1 MGLRPSAISI
11 LCALVSLASLTGPA
25 AAQKPEA
32 DKDVITLLN
41 MAVIDTEVI
50 RRNSRAFKDIRA
62 QIAKYR
68 KAIQADI
75 QKEEEAL
82 RSANEE
88 LARKRA
94 ILAPETFAEE
104 RRQFEERLV
113 QVQRTVQKRKKD
125 LERVAAAAVRKVEA
139 VLNKI
144 IDEVANE
151 QSLGLILRKN
161 QTVLVATELDITPH
175 VLKRLNTA
183 LPSLKV
189 SDPGT

>member
-1 MGLRPSAISI
+1 MKPSAISI
-11 LCALVSLASLTGPA
+11 LCALVIVASPTGPA
-25 AAQKPEA
+25 AAQQPEA

-50 RRNSRAFKDIRA
+50 RRNSRAFKDLRA

-68 KAIQADI
+68 KAIRADI
-75 QKEEEAL
+75 QKEEEVL
-82 RSANEE
+82 RGANEE

-125 LERVAAAAVRKVEA
+125 LERVAAEAVKKVEA

-144 IDEVANE
+144 ITDVANE

-161 QTVLVATELDITPH
+161 QTVLVANELDITPH
-175 VLKRLNTA
+175 VLKRLDTA

>member
-1 MGLRPSAISI
+1 MKPSAISI
-11 LCALVSLASLTGPA
+11 LCALVLWASLTAPA

-41 MAVIDTEVI
+41 LAVIDTEVI
-50 RRNSRAFKDIRA
+50 RRKSRAFKDIGA

-68 KAIQADI
+68 KAIRADI
-75 QKEEEAL
+75 QKEEEVL
-82 RSANEE
+82 RGANEE

-125 LERVAAAAVRKVEA
+125 LERVAAEAVKKVEA

-144 IDEVANE
+144 ITDVANE

-161 QTVLVATELDITPH
+161 QTVLVANELDITPH
-175 VLKRLNTA
+175 VLKRLDTA

>member
-1 MGLRPSAISI
+1 MGLKHSAIVV
-11 LCALVSLASLTGPA
+11 LCALAVLASATGPA
-25 AAQKPEA
+25 AAQQSGTAEDDIP
-32 DKDVITLLN
+32 LLN

-50 RRNSRAFKDIRA
+50 RRNSAAFKDIRA
-62 QIAKYR
+62 QIGKYR
-68 KAIQADI
+68 TAIQADI
-75 QKEEEAL
+75 QKEEAEL

-94 ILAPETFAEE
+94 ILSPETFAEE

-113 QVQRTVQKRKKD
+113 KVQRAVQKRKMD
-125 LERVAAAAVRKVEA
+125 LDRVGAEAVRKVEV

-144 IDEVANE
+144 ITDVASE
-151 QSLGLILRKN
+151 RSLGLILRRR
-161 QTVLVATELDITPH
+161 QTVLVAKDLDITPG
-175 VLKRLNTA
+175 VLKRLDTA

>member
-1 MGLRPSAISI
+1 MKPSAIST
-11 LCALVSLASLTGPA
+11 LCAFVILASLAGPA
-25 AAQKPEA
+25 AAQQPETS
-32 DKDVITLLN
+32 KDIITLLN
-41 MAVIDTEVI
+41 MAVIDTDVI
-50 RRNSRAFKDIRA
+50 RRNSKAFKDLRA
-62 QIAKYR
+62 QIVKYR
-68 KAIQADI
+68 DAIQADI
-75 QKEEEAL
+75 QKDEEAL

-104 RRQFEERLV
+104 RRQFEGRLM

-125 LERVAAAAVRKVEA
+125 LDRVAAAAVNKVEA

-144 IDEVANE
+144 INEVAKE

-161 QTVLVATELDITPH
+161 QTVLVAKELDITPY
-175 VLKRLNTA
+175 VLMLLDTA

>member
-1 MGLRPSAISI
+1 M
-11 LCALVSLASLTGPA
+11 
-25 AAQKPEA
+25 
-32 DKDVITLLN
+32 LN
-41 MAVIDTEVI
+41 MAVIDTDVI
-50 RRNSRAFKDIRA
+50 RRNSKAFKDLRA
-62 QIAKYR
+62 QIVKYR
-68 KAIQADI
+68 NAIQADI
-75 QKEEEAL
+75 QKDEEAL

-104 RRQFEERLV
+104 RQQFEERLML
-113 QVQRTVQKRKKD
+113 VQRTVQNRKKD
-125 LERVAAAAVRKVEA
+125 LDRVAAAAVKKVEA

-144 IDEVANE
+144 IDEVAKE

-161 QTVLVATELDITPH
+161 QTVLVAPELDITPY
-175 VLKRLNTA
+175 VLKLLDTA

>member
-1 MGLRPSAISI
+1 MRPSAIST
-11 LCALVSLASLTGPA
+11 LCALVILVSLTGPA
-25 AAQKPEA
+25 AAQQPDA
-32 DKDVITLLN
+32 GKDVITLLN

-50 RRNSRAFKDIRA
+50 RRKSMAFKDIGA
-62 QIAKYR
+62 QISKYR

-75 QKEEEAL
+75 QKDEEAL
-82 RSANEE
+82 RSANDE

-113 QVQRTVQKRKKD
+113 QVQRTVQKRKKG
-125 LERVAAAAVRKVEA
+125 LERVGFEALKKVEA

-144 IDEVANE
+144 ITEVAKE

-175 VLKRLNTA
+175 VLKRLDTA
-183 LPSLKV
+183 LPALKV

>member
-1 MGLRPSAISI
+1 MRPSAIST
-11 LCALVSLASLTGPA
+11 LCALVILASMTGPA
-25 AAQKPEA
+25 AAQQPDA

-50 RRNSRAFKDIRA
+50 RRNSRAFKDIGA

-113 QVQRTVQKRKKD
+113 QVQRTVQKRKKG
-125 LERVAAAAVRKVEA
+125 LERVGFEALKKVEA

-144 IDEVANE
+144 ITEVAKE

-161 QTVLVATELDITPH
+161 QTVLVAKELDITPH
-175 VLKRLNTA
+175 VLKRLDTA
-183 LPSLKV
+183 LPALKV

>member
-1 MGLRPSAISI
+1 MRPSAIST
-11 LCALVSLASLTGPA
+11 LCALVILASMTGPA
-25 AAQKPEA
+25 AAQQPDA

-41 MAVIDTEVI
+41 MAVIDTQVI
-50 RRNSRAFKDIRA
+50 RRNSMAFKDIGA

-75 QKEEEAL
+75 QKDEEAL

-104 RRQFEERLV
+104 RRQFEERLL
-113 QVQRTVQKRKKD
+113 QVQRTVQKRKKG
-125 LERVAAAAVRKVEA
+125 LERVGFEALKKVEA

-144 IDEVANE
+144 ITEVAKE

-161 QTVLVATELDITPH
+161 QTVLVAKELDITPH
-175 VLKRLNTA
+175 VLKRLDTA
-183 LPSLKV
+183 LPALKV

>member
-1 MGLRPSAISI
+1 MKPSAISI
-11 LCALVSLASLTGPA
+11 FCALVIMASLTGPA
-25 AAQKPEA
+25 AAQQPEA

-41 MAVIDTEVI
+41 MAVIDTAVI
-50 RRNSRAFKDIRA
+50 RGNSRAFKDIRA

-68 KAIQADI
+68 KAIRADI

-82 RSANEE
+82 RGANEE

-113 QVQRTVQKRKKD
+113 EVQRTVQKRKKD
-125 LERVAAAAVRKVEA
+125 LDRVAAEALKKVEA
-139 VLNKI
+139 VVNKI
-144 IDEVANE
+144 IADVVKE
-151 QSLGLILRKN
+151 QSLGLILRKS
-161 QTVLVATELDITPH
+161 QTVHVATELDITPH
-175 VLKRLNTA
+175 VLKRLDTA

>member
-1 MGLRPSAISI
+1 MGLKPSAIPT
-11 LCALVSLASLTGPA
+11 LCAFVVLASLTGPA
-25 AAQKPEA
+25 AAQQPEA
-32 DKDVITLLN
+32 DKDETTVLN
-41 MAVIDTEVI
+41 MAVINTDVI
-50 RRNSRAFKDIRA
+50 RRNSAAFKDIRA
-62 QIAKYR
+62 QIGKYR

-113 QVQRTVQKRKKD
+113 QVQRTVQKRKKN
-125 LERVAAAAVRKVEA
+125 LERVAAEAVKKVEA
-139 VLNKI
+139 ALNKI
-144 IDEVANE
+144 VTEVANE
-151 QSLGLILRKN
+151 QSLGLILRKD
-161 QTVLVATELDITPH
+161 QTVLVVKELDITPD
-175 VLKRLNTA
+175 VLKRLDTV

>member
-1 MGLRPSAISI
+1 LKPSAISI
-11 LCALVSLASLTGPA
+11 LCALVLWASLTAPA

-50 RRNSRAFKDIRA
+50 RRKSRAFKDIGA

-68 KAIQADI
+68 NAIQADI
-75 QKEEEAL
+75 QKEEESL

-113 QVQRTVQKRKKD
+113 QVQRTVQKRKKGLD
-125 LERVAAAAVRKVEA
+125 RVAAEAVKKVEA

-144 IDEVANE
+144 ITEVAKE
-151 QSLGLILRKN
+151 QTLGLILRKR

-175 VLKRLNTA
+175 VLKRLDTA

>member
-1 MGLRPSAISI
+1 MRPSAIST
-11 LCALVSLASLTGPA
+11 LCALVILASMTGPA
-25 AAQKPEA
+25 AAQQPDA

-50 RRNSRAFKDIRA
+50 RRNSMAFKDIGA

-75 QKEEEAL
+75 QKDEEAL

-125 LERVAAAAVRKVEA
+125 LERVAAEAVKKVEA

-144 IDEVANE
+144 ITEVAKKE
-151 QSLGLILRKN
+151 SLGLILRKN
-161 QTVLVATELDITPH
+161 QTVLVAKELDITPY
-175 VLKRLNTA
+175 VLKRLDTA
-183 LPSLKV
+183 LPALKV

>member
-1 MGLRPSAISI
+1 MKHSAITI
-11 LCALVSLASLTGPA
+11 LCALVVLASLTGPA
-25 AAQKPEA
+25 AAQQPETE
-32 DKDVITLLN
+32 KDVIALLN
-41 MAVIDTEVI
+41 LAVIDTEVI
-50 RRNSRAFKDIRA
+50 RRNSRAFKDIGA
-62 QIAKYR
+62 QIVKYR

-75 QKEEEAL
+75 QKDEEAL

-104 RRQFEERLV
+104 RRQFEELLV
-113 QVQRTVQKRKKD
+113 QVQRRVQNRMKD
-125 LERVAAAAVRKVEA
+125 LERVGLEALQKVEA

-144 IDEVANE
+144 ITEVAKE

-161 QTVLVATELDITPH
+161 QTVLVAEELDITPH
-175 VLKRLNTA
+175 VLNRLDTA

-189 SDPGT
+189 TDPGT

>member
-1 MGLRPSAISI
+1 MGLKPSAIST
-11 LCALVSLASLTGPA
+11 LCALVILSSLTGPA
-25 AAQKPEA
+25 AAQQPEA
-32 DKDVITLLN
+32 GQDVITLLN

-50 RRNSRAFKDIRA
+50 RRNSRAFRDIGK

-75 QKEEEAL
+75 QKDEEAL

-113 QVQRTVQKRKKD
+113 QVQRTVQKRKKG
-125 LERVAAAAVRKVEA
+125 LERVGLEAVKKVEA

-144 IDEVANE
+144 ITEVSKE
-151 QSLGLILRKN
+151 LSLGLILRKS
-161 QTVLVATELDITPH
+161 QTVLVAKELDITPN
-175 VLKRLNTA
+175 VLKRLDTA
-183 LPSLKV
+183 LPTLKV

>member
-1 MGLRPSAISI
+1 MGLKHSAIST
-11 LCALVSLASLTGPA
+11 LCALVILASLTGPA
-25 AAQKPEA
+25 AAQQPKSA
-32 DKDVITLLN
+32 KDVITLLN
-41 MAVIDTEVI
+41 MAVIDTDVI
-50 RRNSRAFKDIRA
+50 RRNSTAFKDIRA
-62 QIAKYR
+62 QIAKYH
-68 KAIQADI
+68 KAIRADI
-75 QKEEEAL
+75 QKDEEVL

-104 RRQFEERLV
+104 RRKFEERLV
-113 QVQRTVQKRKKD
+113 QVQRTVQKRKEGLKRVG
-125 LERVAAAAVRKVEA
+125 LEALKKVEA

-144 IDEVANE
+144 ITEVSNE

-161 QTVLVATELDITPH
+161 QTVLVAKELDITPH

>member
-1 MGLRPSAISI
+1 MKPSAISI
-11 LCALVSLASLTGPA
+11 LCALVIVASPTGPA
-25 AAQKPEA
+25 AAQQPEA

-50 RRNSRAFKDIRA
+50 RRNSRAFKDLRA

-68 KAIQADI
+68 KAIRADI
-75 QKEEEAL
+75 QKEEEVL
-82 RSANEE
+82 RGANEE

-113 QVQRTVQKRKKD
+113 QVQRTVQKRKKGLD
-125 LERVAAAAVRKVEA
+125 RVAAEAIKKVEA

-144 IDEVANE
+144 ITEVAKE
-151 QSLGLILRKN
+151 QALGLILRKS
-161 QTVLVATELDITPH
+161 QTVLVAAELDITPQ
-175 VLKRLNTA
+175 VLKRLDTA

>member
-1 MGLRPSAISI
+1 MKPSAISI
-11 LCALVSLASLTGPA
+11 LCALVISASLTGPA
-25 AAQKPEA
+25 AAQQPEA

-41 MAVIDTEVI
+41 MAVIDTAVI
-50 RRNSRAFKDIRA
+50 RVNSKAFKDIRA
-62 QIAKYR
+62 QITKYH
-68 KAIQADI
+68 KAIRADI
-75 QKEEEAL
+75 QKEEEEL
-82 RSANEE
+82 RGANEE

-125 LERVAAAAVRKVEA
+125 LDRVAAEAIKKVEA

-144 IDEVANE
+144 ITDVAKE

-161 QTVLVATELDITPH
+161 QTVLVAPELDITPY
-175 VLKRLNTA
+175 VLKLLDTA

>member
-1 MGLRPSAISI
+1 
-11 LCALVSLASLTGPA
+11 
-25 AAQKPEA
+25 
-32 DKDVITLLN
+32 

-50 RRNSRAFKDIRA
+50 RRNSKAFKDLRA
-62 QIAKYR
+62 QIVKYR
-68 KAIQADI
+68 NAIQADI
-75 QKEEEAL
+75 QKDEEAL

-104 RRQFEERLV
+104 RRQFEERLM

-125 LERVAAAAVRKVEA
+125 LDRVAAAAVNKVEA

-144 IDEVANE
+144 INEVAKE

-161 QTVLVATELDITPH
+161 QTVLVAKELDITPY
-175 VLKRLNTA
+175 VLMLLDTA

>member
-1 MGLRPSAISI
+1 MKSSAISI
-11 LCALVSLASLTGPA
+11 LCALVIVASPTGPA
-25 AAQKPEA
+25 AAQQPAA

-50 RRNSRAFKDIRA
+50 RRNSRAFKDLRA

-68 KAIQADI
+68 KAIRADI
-75 QKEEEAL
+75 QKEEEVL
-82 RSANEE
+82 RGANEE

-125 LERVAAAAVRKVEA
+125 LERVAAEAVKKVEA

-144 IDEVANE
+144 ITDVANE

-161 QTVLVATELDITPH
+161 QTVLVANELDITPH
-175 VLKRLNTA
+175 VLKRLDTA

>member
-1 MGLRPSAISI
+1 MSLKHSAIFA
-11 LCALVSLASLTGPA
+11 LCTLVVLVSVTGPA
-25 AAQKPEA
+25 AAQQPEA
-32 DKDVITLLN
+32 DKITLLN

-50 RRNSRAFKDIRA
+50 RRKSRAFKDIGA

-68 KAIQADI
+68 NVIQADI
-75 QKEEEAL
+75 QKEEESL

-113 QVQRTVQKRKKD
+113 QVQRTVQKRKKGLD
-125 LERVAAAAVRKVEA
+125 RVAAEAVKKVEA

-144 IDEVANE
+144 ITEVAKE
-151 QSLGLILRKN
+151 QALGLILRKR

-175 VLKRLNTA
+175 VLKRLDTA

>member
-1 MGLRPSAISI
+1 MKPSAIST
-11 LCALVSLASLTGPA
+11 LCALVILASLTGPA
-25 AAQKPEA
+25 AAQQPEA

-41 MAVIDTEVI
+41 MAVIDTEII
-50 RRNSRAFKDIRA
+50 RRNSMAFKDIGA
-62 QIAKYR
+62 QITKYR

-75 QKEEEAL
+75 QKDEEAL

-88 LARKRA
+88 LVRKRA

-113 QVQRTVQKRKKD
+113 QVQRTVQKRKKG
-125 LERVAAAAVRKVEA
+125 LERVGFEALKKVEA

-144 IDEVANE
+144 ITEVAKE

-161 QTVLVATELDITPH
+161 QTVLVAKELDITPD
-175 VLKRLNTA
+175 VLKRLDTA

-189 SDPGT
+189 SNPGT

>member
-1 MGLRPSAISI
+1 MKPSAIST
-11 LCALVSLASLTGPA
+11 LCALVILASLTGPV
-25 AAQKPEA
+25 AAQQPKSA
-32 DKDVITLLN
+32 KDIITLLN

-50 RRNSRAFKDIRA
+50 RRNSRAFRDIGK

-75 QKEEEAL
+75 QKDEEAL

-113 QVQRTVQKRKKD
+113 QVQRTVQKRKKG
-125 LERVAAAAVRKVEA
+125 LERVGLEAVKKVEA

-144 IDEVANE
+144 ITEVSKE
-151 QSLGLILRKN
+151 LSLGLILRKS
-161 QTVLVATELDITPH
+161 QTVLVAKELDITPN
-175 VLKRLNTA
+175 VLKRLDTA
-183 LPSLKV
+183 LPTLKV

>member
-1 MGLRPSAISI
+1 MKPSAISI
-11 LCALVSLASLTGPA
+11 LCALVIVASLTGPA
-25 AAQKPEA
+25 AAQQPEA

-41 MAVIDTEVI
+41 MAVIDTAVI
-50 RRNSRAFKDIRA
+50 RVNSRAFKDIRA

-68 KAIQADI
+68 KAIRADI

-82 RSANEE
+82 RGANEE

-104 RRQFEERLV
+104 RRQFEDRLV

-125 LERVAAAAVRKVEA
+125 LERVAAEAVKKVEA

-144 IDEVANE
+144 ITDVANE

-161 QTVLVATELDITPH
+161 QTVLVANELDITPH
-175 VLKRLNTA
+175 VLKRLDTA

>member
-1 MGLRPSAISI
+1 MKPSAISI
-11 LCALVSLASLTGPA
+11 LCALVILASLTGPA
-25 AAQKPEA
+25 AAQQPEA

-41 MAVIDTEVI
+41 MAVIDIAVI
-50 RRNSRAFKDIRA
+50 RDNSRAFKDLGA
-62 QIAKYR
+62 QITKYR
-68 KAIQADI
+68 KAIRTDI

-82 RSANEE
+82 RGANEE

-104 RRQFEERLV
+104 RRQFEERLA
-113 QVQRTVQKRKKD
+113 QVQRTIQKRKKNLD
-125 LERVAAAAVRKVEA
+125 RVAAEAVKKVQT

-144 IDEVANE
+144 ITDVAKE
-151 QSLGLILRKN
+151 QSLGLILRKT
-161 QTVLVATELDITPH
+161 QTVLVAPELDITPH
-175 VLKRLNTA
+175 VLKRLDTA

>member
-1 MGLRPSAISI
+1 MKPSAIST
-11 LCALVSLASLTGPA
+11 LCALVILASLTGPA
-25 AAQKPEA
+25 AAQQPEA
-32 DKDVITLLN
+32 NKDVITLLN

-50 RRNSRAFKDIRA
+50 RRNSRAFKDIGT
-62 QIAKYR
+62 QIVKYR

-75 QKEEEAL
+75 QKDEEAL

-113 QVQRTVQKRKKD
+113 QVQRTVQKRKKG
-125 LERVAAAAVRKVEA
+125 LERVGLEAVKKVEA

-144 IDEVANE
+144 ITEVSKE
-151 QSLGLILRKN
+151 LSLGLILRKN
-161 QTVLVATELDITPH
+161 QTVLVAKELDITPD
-175 VLKRLNTA
+175 VLKRLDTA

>member
-1 MGLRPSAISI
+1 MGLKPSAIST
-11 LCALVSLASLTGPA
+11 LCALVILASLTGPA
-25 AAQKPEA
+25 AAQQPEA
-32 DKDVITLLN
+32 DKDIITLLN

-50 RRNSRAFKDIRA
+50 RRNSLAFRDIGK
-62 QIAKYR
+62 QLTKYR

-75 QKEEEAL
+75 QKDEEAL

-104 RRQFEERLV
+104 RQQFEERLM
-113 QVQRTVQKRKKD
+113 QVQRTVQKRKKG
-125 LERVAAAAVRKVEA
+125 LERVGLEAVKKVEA

-144 IDEVANE
+144 ITEVSKE
-151 QSLGLILRKN
+151 LSLGLILRKN
-161 QTVLVATELDITPH
+161 QTVLAAKELDITPH
-175 VLKRLNTA
+175 VLKRLDTA

>member
-1 MGLRPSAISI
+1 MKHSAITI
-11 LCALVSLASLTGPA
+11 LCGLVILASLTGPA
-25 AAQKPEA
+25 AAQQPKT

-41 MAVIDTEVI
+41 MAVINIEVI
-50 RRNSRAFKDIRA
+50 RRKSMAFKDISA
-62 QIAKYR
+62 QIVTYR
-68 KAIQADI
+68 KAIRADI

-113 QVQRTVQKRKKD
+113 QVQRTVQKRKKG
-125 LERVAAAAVRKVEA
+125 LERVGLEALKKVEA

-144 IDEVANE
+144 ITEVAKE

-161 QTVLVATELDITPH
+161 QTVLVAKELDITPH
-175 VLKRLNTA
+175 VLKRLDTA
-183 LPSLKV
+183 LPALKV

>member
-1 MGLRPSAISI
+1 MRPSAIFT
-11 LCALVSLASLTGPA
+11 LCALAILASLTGPA
-25 AAQKPEA
+25 AAQQPEA

-41 MAVIDTEVI
+41 MAVIDTAVI
-50 RRNSRAFKDIRA
+50 RGNSRAFKDIGA

-68 KAIQADI
+68 KAIRADI

-113 QVQRTVQKRKKD
+113 QIQRTIQKRKKD
-125 LERVAAAAVRKVEA
+125 LERVAAEAVKKVET

-144 IDEVANE
+144 ITDVANE

-161 QTVLVATELDITPH
+161 QTVLVAPELDITPH
-175 VLKRLNTA
+175 VLKRLDTA

>member
-1 MGLRPSAISI
+1 MRPSAIST
-11 LCALVSLASLTGPA
+11 LCALVILASMTGPA
-25 AAQKPEA
+25 AAQQPDA

-50 RRNSRAFKDIRA
+50 RRNSMAFKDIGA

-75 QKEEEAL
+75 QKDEEAL

-104 RRQFEERLV
+104 RRQFEERLL
-113 QVQRTVQKRKKD
+113 QVQRTVQKRKKG
-125 LERVAAAAVRKVEA
+125 LERVGFEALKKVEA
-139 VLNKI
+139 VLKKI
-144 IDEVANE
+144 ITEVAKE

-161 QTVLVATELDITPH
+161 QTVLVAKELDITPH
-175 VLKRLNTA
+175 VLKRLDTA
-183 LPSLKV
+183 LPALKV

>member
-1 MGLRPSAISI
+1 MKPSAIST
-11 LCALVSLASLTGPA
+11 LCALVILASLTGPA
-25 AAQKPEA
+25 AAQQPEA

-50 RRNSRAFKDIRA
+50 RRNSLAFRDIGK
-62 QIAKYR
+62 QITKYR

-75 QKEEEAL
+75 QKDEEAL

-113 QVQRTVQKRKKD
+113 QVQRTVQKRKKG
-125 LERVAAAAVRKVEA
+125 LERVGLEAIKKVEA

-144 IDEVANE
+144 ITEVSKE
-151 QSLGLILRKN
+151 LSLGLILRKN
-161 QTVLVATELDITPH
+161 QTVLVATELDITPD
-175 VLKRLNTA
+175 VLKRLDTA

>member
-1 MGLRPSAISI
+1 MKPSAIST
-11 LCALVSLASLTGPA
+11 LCAFVILAFLTGPA

-50 RRNSRAFKDIRA
+50 RRNSRAFKNLRA
-62 QIAKYR
+62 QIVKYR
-68 KAIQADI
+68 NAIQADI
-75 QKEEEAL
+75 QKDEEAL

-104 RRQFEERLV
+104 RRQFEERLM

-125 LERVAAAAVRKVEA
+125 LERVAAAAVKKVEA

-144 IDEVANE
+144 ITEVAKE

-161 QTVLVATELDITPH
+161 QTVLAAKELDITPY
-175 VLKRLNTA
+175 VLKRLDTE

>member
-1 MGLRPSAISI
+1 MRPSAIST
-11 LCALVSLASLTGPA
+11 LCALVILVSLTGPA
-25 AAQKPEA
+25 AAQQPDA
-32 DKDVITLLN
+32 GKDVITLLN

-50 RRNSRAFKDIRA
+50 RRKSMAFKDIGA
-62 QIAKYR
+62 QISKYR

-75 QKEEEAL
+75 QKDEEAL
-82 RSANEE
+82 RSANDE

-113 QVQRTVQKRKKD
+113 QVQRTVQKRKKG
-125 LERVAAAAVRKVEA
+125 LERVGFEALKKVEA

-144 IDEVANE
+144 ITEVAKE

-161 QTVLVATELDITPH
+161 QTVLVAKELDITPY
-175 VLKRLNTA
+175 VLKLLDTA

-189 SDPGT
+189 SDPGP

>member
-1 MGLRPSAISI
+1 MKPSAIST
-11 LCALVSLASLTGPA
+11 LCALVILSSLTGPA
-25 AAQKPEA
+25 AAQQPEA
-32 DKDVITLLN
+32 GQDVITLLN

-50 RRNSRAFKDIRA
+50 RRNSRAFRDIGK

-75 QKEEEAL
+75 QKDEEAL

-113 QVQRTVQKRKKD
+113 QVQRTVQKRKKG
-125 LERVAAAAVRKVEA
+125 LERVGLEAVKKVEA

-144 IDEVANE
+144 ITEVSKE
-151 QSLGLILRKN
+151 LSLGLILRKS
-161 QTVLVATELDITPH
+161 QTVLVAKELDITPN
-175 VLKRLNTA
+175 VLKRLDMA
-183 LPSLKV
+183 LPTLKV

>member
-1 MGLRPSAISI
+1 MRPTAIST
-11 LCALVSLASLTGPA
+11 LCAFVILASLTGPA
-25 AAQKPEA
+25 AAQQPETS
-32 DKDVITLLN
+32 KDIITLLN
-41 MAVIDTEVI
+41 MAVIDTDVI
-50 RRNSRAFKDIRA
+50 RRNSKAFKDLRA
-62 QIAKYR
+62 QIVKYR
-68 KAIQADI
+68 NAIQADI
-75 QKEEEAL
+75 QKDEEAL

-104 RRQFEERLV
+104 RQQFEERLML
-113 QVQRTVQKRKKD
+113 VQRTVQNRKKD
-125 LERVAAAAVRKVEA
+125 LDRVAAAAVKKVEA

-144 IDEVANE
+144 IDEVAKE

-161 QTVLVATELDITPH
+161 QTVLVAKELDITPH
-175 VLKRLNTA
+175 VLKRLDTA

>member
-1 MGLRPSAISI
+1 MKPSAISI
-11 LCALVSLASLTGPA
+11 LCALVILASLTGPA
-25 AAQKPEA
+25 AAQQPGA

-41 MAVIDTEVI
+41 MAVIDTGVI
-50 RRNSRAFKDIRA
+50 RRKSRAFRDIGL

-68 KAIQADI
+68 NAIQADI

-94 ILAPETFAEE
+94 ILSPETFAEE

-113 QVQRTVQKRKKD
+113 QVQRTVQKRKKGLD
-125 LERVAAAAVRKVEA
+125 RVAAEAVKKVEA
-139 VLNKI
+139 VVNKI
-144 IDEVANE
+144 IADVVKE
-151 QSLGLILRKN
+151 QSLGLILRKS
-161 QTVLVATELDITPH
+161 QTVHAAKELDITPR
-175 VLKRLNTA
+175 VLKRLDTA

>member
-1 MGLRPSAISI
+1 M
-11 LCALVSLASLTGPA
+11 TGPA
-25 AAQKPEA
+25 AAQQPDA

-50 RRNSRAFKDIRA
+50 RRNSMAFKDIGA

-75 QKEEEAL
+75 QKDEEAL

-104 RRQFEERLV
+104 RRQFEERLL
-113 QVQRTVQKRKKD
+113 QVQRTVQKRKKG
-125 LERVAAAAVRKVEA
+125 LERVGFEALKKVEA

-144 IDEVANE
+144 ITEVAKE

-161 QTVLVATELDITPH
+161 QTVLVAKELDITPY
-175 VLKRLNTA
+175 VLKRLDTA
-183 LPSLKV
+183 LPALKV